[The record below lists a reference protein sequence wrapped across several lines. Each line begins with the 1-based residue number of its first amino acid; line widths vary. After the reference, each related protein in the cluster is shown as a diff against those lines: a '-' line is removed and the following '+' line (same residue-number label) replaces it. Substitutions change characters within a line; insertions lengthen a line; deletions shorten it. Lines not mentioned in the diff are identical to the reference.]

1 MKKLF
6 VCLLAML
13 MLVGCSSSNQ
23 TTTTE
28 TTTPET
34 TTAAE
39 ETTTAEETAAPT
51 VEVNDEM
58 YAAYLDSYY
67 SQEHS
72 TDYTASDSTYMF
84 MDQAEADLTLVSS
97 RLQCEITEDEAVLT
111 TIQEHHT
118 EQVAAFEELLRSF
131 APTLDETA
139 SYDNAKTIIMF
150 KDASKNLM
158 YINSDGYVKIV
169 MGDARGVFAI
179 TADELN
185 SLVEFLD
192 NYSQYMVRSG
202 VCGASAE

>member
-23 TTTTE
+23 TTE
-28 TTTPET
+28 TTAPET
-34 TTAAE
+34 TATAEETTAAE
-39 ETTTAEETAAPT
+39 ETAAPA

-67 SQEHS
+67 SQDHN
-72 TDYTASDSTYMF
+72 TDYTSSDSTYMF

-118 EQVAAFEELLRSF
+118 EQVAVFEELLRSF
-131 APTLDETA
+131 APTLDESA

-150 KDASKNLM
+150 KDASNNLM

-179 TADELN
+179 TGDELN

-192 NYSQYMVRSG
+192 SYSQYMVRSG
-202 VCGASAE
+202 VCGVTAE